1 MSLEI
6 ENEVIKIQKAKTRYQ
21 GLIAIQWLLVIFY
34 GFTCNYLFL
43 LVSFLSVSG
52 VVGIIKQDKVA
63 ENIYLGYVACWSIC
77 QWIYYSLVFETN
89 NTYINVIAIIFMA
102 LQSIVSILLLAN
114 TIILHRKISN
124 SCVIE
129 IPKTEI

>member
-63 ENIYLGYVACWSIC
+63 ENSIDC
-77 QWIYYSLVFETN
+77 LFSNGGSL
-89 NTYINVIAIIFMA
+89 
-102 LQSIVSILLLAN
+102 L
-114 TIILHRKISN
+114 KI
-124 SCVIE
+124 
-129 IPKTEI
+129 